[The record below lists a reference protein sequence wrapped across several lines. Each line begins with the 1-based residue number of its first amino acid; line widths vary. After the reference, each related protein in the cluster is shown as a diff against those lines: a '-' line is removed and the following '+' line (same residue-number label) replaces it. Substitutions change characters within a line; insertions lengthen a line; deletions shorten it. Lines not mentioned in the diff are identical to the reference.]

1 MSKGNTNEQLQY
13 IYDLHNEMRS
23 KNLLLLYEGEFS
35 QEITRSVLEM
45 AERNMEYFGEQ
56 ENTKRKVFN
65 IMVECL
71 QNICKHADRRENI
84 KYPKTGIF
92 IIGRDNGEYVIS
104 SGNFIKNSKID
115 SLKSRLDKI
124 NNLDKAGLKAFYQ
137 DLLRKAKRITNKATP
152 GLGLIDIARKSDQKL
167 EYNFEKINDEISY
180 FALQA
185 RKIKDE

>member
-1 MSKGNTNEQLQY
+1 
-13 IYDLHNEMRS
+13 MRS

-71 QNICKHADRRENI
+71 QNICRHADSKENI
-84 KYPKTGIF
+84 KYPRTGIF

-104 SGNFIKNSKID
+104 SGNFINNDKVD
-115 SLKSRLDKI
+115 SLKLRLDKI

-152 GLGLIDIARKSDQKL
+152 GLGLIDIARKSGQKL
-167 EYNFEKINDEISY
+167 EYNFEKVNDKISY

-185 RKIKDE
+185 RKIKGK